1 MKNLLLTVI
10 LLCFCLPFVKAA
22 DQKMILISTNE
33 TDLILQVA
41 PNGRLYQTYL
51 GNKLVNESE
60 FENLSWNIQAG
71 TDGSVSTWMG
81 SVSLFRSGGLF
92 RTAFAIQHND
102 GNMTSIFKYVSSES
116 KKLDNNVTETIIS
129 LKDDVYP
136 VEAKLHYV
144 TFAKETSSRLGPRFV
159 IWRKNRSRLPNTL
172 PICFISRVLAMY

>member
-71 TDGSVSTWMG
+71 TDGSVSTRGWE
-81 SVSLFRSGGLF
+81 VYPCSGAEDYF
-92 RTAFAIQHND
+92 EPAIQVLHND
-102 GNMTSIFKYVSSES
+102 GNPSLLLKYVEHSSS
-116 KKLDNNVTETIIS
+116 RQNDGSVETVIT
-129 LKDDVYP
+129 LKDDKYP
-136 VEAKLHYV
+136 VTV
-144 TFAKETSSRLGPRFV
+144 RRRIPSGG
-159 IWRKNRSRLPNTL
+159 
-172 PICFISRVLAMY
+172 

>member
-71 TDGSVSTWMG
+71 TDGSVSTRGWEVYPCLG
-81 SVSLFRSGGLF
+81 AEDYFEP
-92 RTAFAIQHND
+92 AFAIQHND

-144 TFAKETSSRLGPRFV
+144 TFAKENV
-159 IWRKNRSRLPNTL
+159 IKAWTEIRHMIVP
-172 PICFISRVLAMY
+172 

>member
-60 FENLSWNIQAG
+60 FENLSWNTKPERMAAYQPV
-71 TDGSVSTWMG
+71 DGKYILAQERKIISNQLSP
-81 SVSLFRSGGLF
+81 S
-92 RTAFAIQHND
+92 
-102 GNMTSIFKYVSSES
+102 SIT
-116 KKLDNNVTETIIS
+116 TET
-129 LKDDVYP
+129 
-136 VEAKLHYV
+136 
-144 TFAKETSSRLGPRFV
+144 
-159 IWRKNRSRLPNTL
+159 
-172 PICFISRVLAMY
+172 

>member
-71 TDGSVSTWMG
+71 TDGSVST
-81 SVSLFRSGGLF
+81 V
-92 RTAFAIQHND
+92 D
-102 GNMTSIFKYVSSES
+102 GKYILAQERKIISNQLSPSSIT
-116 KKLDNNVTETIIS
+116 TET
-129 LKDDVYP
+129 
-136 VEAKLHYV
+136 
-144 TFAKETSSRLGPRFV
+144 
-159 IWRKNRSRLPNTL
+159 
-172 PICFISRVLAMY
+172 

>member
-71 TDGSVSTWMG
+71 TDGSINQWMG

-92 RTAFAIQHND
+92 RTGFRHPAQRREHDQYIQVCFQR
-102 GNMTSIFKYVSSES
+102 IQ
-116 KKLDNNVTETIIS
+116 ET
-129 LKDDVYP
+129 
-136 VEAKLHYV
+136 
-144 TFAKETSSRLGPRFV
+144 RQ
-159 IWRKNRSRLPNTL
+159 
-172 PICFISRVLAMY
+172 

>member
-60 FENLSWNIQAG
+60 FGKYILAQERKIISNQLSP
-71 TDGSVSTWMG
+71 S
-81 SVSLFRSGGLF
+81 
-92 RTAFAIQHND
+92 
-102 GNMTSIFKYVSSES
+102 SIT
-116 KKLDNNVTETIIS
+116 TET
-129 LKDDVYP
+129 
-136 VEAKLHYV
+136 
-144 TFAKETSSRLGPRFV
+144 
-159 IWRKNRSRLPNTL
+159 
-172 PICFISRVLAMY
+172 

>member
-60 FENLSWNIQAG
+60 FENLSWNIWIRE
-71 TDGSVSTWMG
+71 GSVSEDRIT
-81 SVSLFRSGGLF
+81 SFDDKERRLFFVRSLLF
-92 RTAFAIQHND
+92 
-102 GNMTSIFKYVSSES
+102 
-116 KKLDNNVTETIIS
+116 
-129 LKDDVYP
+129 
-136 VEAKLHYV
+136 
-144 TFAKETSSRLGPRFV
+144 
-159 IWRKNRSRLPNTL
+159 
-172 PICFISRVLAMY
+172 

>member
-71 TDGSVSTWMG
+71 TDGSVSTRGWEVYPCSG
-81 SVSLFRSGGLF
+81 AEDYFRSEERRVG
-92 RTAFAIQHND
+92 
-102 GNMTSIFKYVSSES
+102 
-116 KKLDNNVTETIIS
+116 
-129 LKDDVYP
+129 
-136 VEAKLHYV
+136 
-144 TFAKETSSRLGPRFV
+144 KEC
-159 IWRKNRSRLPNTL
+159 RSRWSP
-172 PICFISRVLAMY
+172 YH

>member
-71 TDGSVSTWMG
+71 TDGRYQPV
-81 SVSLFRSGGLF
+81 
-92 RTAFAIQHND
+92 D
-102 GNMTSIFKYVSSES
+102 GKYILAQERKIISNQLSPSSIT
-116 KKLDNNVTETIIS
+116 TET
-129 LKDDVYP
+129 
-136 VEAKLHYV
+136 
-144 TFAKETSSRLGPRFV
+144 
-159 IWRKNRSRLPNTL
+159 
-172 PICFISRVLAMY
+172 

>member
-60 FENLSWNIQAG
+60 FENLSKPERMAAYQPV
-71 TDGSVSTWMG
+71 DGKYILAQERKIISNQLSP
-81 SVSLFRSGGLF
+81 S
-92 RTAFAIQHND
+92 
-102 GNMTSIFKYVSSES
+102 SIT
-116 KKLDNNVTETIIS
+116 TET
-129 LKDDVYP
+129 
-136 VEAKLHYV
+136 
-144 TFAKETSSRLGPRFV
+144 
-159 IWRKNRSRLPNTL
+159 
-172 PICFISRVLAMY
+172 

>member
-71 TDGSVSTWMG
+71 TDGSVSTRGW
-81 SVSLFRSGGLF
+81 
-92 RTAFAIQHND
+92 
-102 GNMTSIFKYVSSES
+102 E
-116 KKLDNNVTETIIS
+116 
-129 LKDDVYP
+129 VYP
-136 VEAKLHYV
+136 CSGAEDYFEPGFRHPAQRREHDQYIQVC
-144 TFAKETSSRLGPRFV
+144 FQRIQETRQ
-159 IWRKNRSRLPNTL
+159 
-172 PICFISRVLAMY
+172 

>member
-60 FENLSWNIQAG
+60 FENLSWNIQPERMAAYQPV
-71 TDGSVSTWMG
+71 DGKCILVQE
-81 SVSLFRSGGLF
+81 R
-92 RTAFAIQHND
+92 R
-102 GNMTSIFKYVSSES
+102 
-116 KKLDNNVTETIIS
+116 IIS
-129 LKDDVYP
+129 NRLSP
-136 VEAKLHYV
+136 
-144 TFAKETSSRLGPRFV
+144 SSTTTG
-159 IWRKNRSRLPNTL
+159 T
-172 PICFISRVLAMY
+172 

>member
-60 FENLSWNIQAG
+60 FGISKPERMAAYQPVDGKYILAQERKIISNQLSP
-71 TDGSVSTWMG
+71 S
-81 SVSLFRSGGLF
+81 
-92 RTAFAIQHND
+92 
-102 GNMTSIFKYVSSES
+102 SIT
-116 KKLDNNVTETIIS
+116 TET
-129 LKDDVYP
+129 
-136 VEAKLHYV
+136 
-144 TFAKETSSRLGPRFV
+144 
-159 IWRKNRSRLPNTL
+159 
-172 PICFISRVLAMY
+172 